1 MDQPEK
7 SVKTRGARPPPRQAF
22 AGADCRLPNCPLCP
36 LPLPPPRA
44 PVLGQRLADLENKG
58 RAMVGMAGR
67 LSDLLPASF
76 VADLS
81 RLEANIVN

>member
-1 MDQPEK
+1 M
-7 SVKTRGARPPPRQAF
+7 
-22 AGADCRLPNCPLCP
+22 
-36 LPLPPPRA
+36 
-44 PVLGQRLADLENKG
+44 LADLENKG